1 MRKRTEEFNIKEL
14 LNIFIPKLWL
24 IVIVAM
30 VCGMCMA
37 VYSLFIK
44 DDTYTSS
51 TRIHVV
57 KNSDMEFETND
68 VEFANM
74 YLQTYVEVLNIPD
87 FRTTVVER
95 FKLNYTKLY
104 QEEYP
109 GLTSDELFNFVINQE
124 ELIKDEAWYDALI
137 NQKFS
142 ISSSTNQD
150 LLSVSVTSDYSY
162 LSYGIANAISDV
174 LREGKTLAYDDTV
187 RMQEVQRA
195 VISGPNSRKTVLNT
209 IIGGAIG
216 AILSMVAIF
225 IYNIADVTIRDKK
238 KLEDNFD
245 IPVLGVIPRFISD
258 EVKIKNEQA

>member
-14 LNIFIPKLWL
+14 LNIFIPKLWI
-24 IVIVAM
+24 IVIAAM

-37 VYSLFIK
+37 VYSRFIK
-44 DDTYTSS
+44 DVTYTCS

-68 VEFANM
+68 VEFANT

-95 FKLNYTKLY
+95 YKLNYSKLY
-104 QEEYP
+104 AETYP
-109 GLTSDELFNFVINQE
+109 NLTSE
-124 ELIKDEAWYDALI
+124 ELYNTVIAEQKLIEAEEWHSALI
-137 NQKFS
+137 NQSFV

-150 LLSVSVTSDYSY
+150 LLSVSVKSEYQE
-162 LSYGIANAISDV
+162 LSYGIAQAIADV
-174 LREGKTLAYDDTV
+174 LVEGKTLAYDDAVKMRVVQQPKPLGRDSRNTV
-187 RMQEVQRA
+187 
-195 VISGPNSRKTVLNT
+195 INT
-209 IIGGAIG
+209 IIGGAVG

-258 EVKIKNEQA
+258 EVKVKNEQA